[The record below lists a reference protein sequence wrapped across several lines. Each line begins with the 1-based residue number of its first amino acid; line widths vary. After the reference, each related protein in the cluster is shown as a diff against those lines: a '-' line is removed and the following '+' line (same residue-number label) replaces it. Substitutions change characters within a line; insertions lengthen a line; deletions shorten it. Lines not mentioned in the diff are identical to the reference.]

1 MIGITIQWIQ
11 YIDRNVAITIV
22 EKGEVEMKYNI
33 ERKEKLIRIW
43 ITMIRHGGL
52 GIRFK
57 SHGLIY
63 QMCLPRLTDRVT

>member
-1 MIGITIQWIQ
+1 MYSVYSVFST
-11 YIDRNVAITIV
+11 V

-52 GIRFK
+52 G
-57 SHGLIY
+57 H
-63 QMCLPRLTDRVT
+63 

>member
-1 MIGITIQWIQ
+1 MRFTDVTEFMIGITIQWIQ

-43 ITMIRHGGL
+43 ITMIRHGSL
-52 GIRFK
+52 G
-57 SHGLIY
+57 H
-63 QMCLPRLTDRVT
+63 